1 MGSEMCIRDRL
12 DGSLVSDAQHQFQL
26 DAKDEVIAQRL
37 LATLDAGAA
46 SPPSLSE
53 ALRKSGAGQH
63 VVDVLIAERRL
74 IILAHDFAMSETAF
88 TSWVDT
94 VRPLFDN
101 GARVTVATVRDEL
114 ATSRKFAL
122 SFLEHLD
129 SQQIT
134 RRVGDVRVWLSLPD
148 DAD

>member
-1 MGSEMCIRDRL
+1 
-12 DGSLVSDAQHQFQL
+12 
-26 DAKDEVIAQRL
+26 
-37 LATLDAGAA
+37 
-46 SPPSLSE
+46 
-53 ALRKSGAGQH
+53 
-63 VVDVLIAERRL
+63 
-74 IILAHDFAMSETAF
+74 MSETAF

-148 DAD
+148 DSD

>member
-1 MGSEMCIRDRL
+1 MCW
-12 DGSLVSDAQHQFQL
+12 
-26 DAKDEVIAQRL
+26 
-37 LATLDAGAA
+37 
-46 SPPSLSE
+46 
-53 ALRKSGAGQH
+53 
-63 VVDVLIAERRL
+63 LIS
-74 IILAHDFAMSETAF
+74 LAHDLAVSKTAF

-94 VRPLFDN
+94 VRPLFGN
-101 GARVTVATVRDEL
+101 GTRVTVAAVRDEL

-122 SFLEHLD
+122 SFLEYLD